1 MTKIELLKEWQEKT
15 EKDIP
20 SGLSMVKHDTL
31 LNCLCK
37 VIAEEL
43 AAGGEVPLPH
53 IGKLQV
59 RDVAARTGRN
69 PKTGEK
75 VQVAAK
81 YVPHFKAG
89 KEMRERIDL
98 SGTKPPV
105 KLAA

>member
-1 MTKIELLKEWQEKT
+1 MTKNELLRAWQEKT

-37 VIAEEL
+37 VIADEL
-43 AAGGEVPLPH
+43 ARGGEVPLPH

-69 PKTGEK
+69 PKTGEP
-75 VQVAAK
+75 VEIPAK
-81 YVPHFKAG
+81 RKAVLVAG
-89 KEMRERIDL
+89 KELKEAM
-98 SGTKPPV
+98 K
-105 KLAA
+105 A

>member
-1 MTKIELLKEWQEKT
+1 MTKNELLRAWQEKT

-37 VIAEEL
+37 VVADEL

-69 PKTGEK
+69 PATGEPIEIPAKRK
-75 VQVAAK
+75 VALVVA
-81 YVPHFKAG
+81 KAM
-89 KEMRERIDL
+89 KD
-98 SGTKPPV
+98 T
-105 KLAA
+105 LAAA

>member
-1 MTKIELLKEWQEKT
+1 MTKNELLRAWQEKT

-37 VIAEEL
+37 VVADEL

-69 PKTGEK
+69 PKTGEP
-75 VQVAAK
+75 VEIPAK
-81 YVPHFKAG
+81 RKAVLVAG
-89 KEMRERIDL
+89 KELKEAM
-98 SGTKPPV
+98 K
-105 KLAA
+105 A

>member
-1 MTKIELLKEWQEKT
+1 MTKNELLRAWQEKT

-37 VIAEEL
+37 VIADEL

-53 IGKLQV
+53 IGKLKV

-69 PKTGEK
+69 PQTGEPVEIPAKRK
-75 VQVAAK
+75 VALVVANAMK
-81 YVPHFKAG
+81 DA
-89 KEMRERIDL
+89 M
-98 SGTKPPV
+98 
-105 KLAA
+105 AA

>member
-69 PKTGEK
+69 PKTGEP
-75 VQVAAK
+75 VEIPAK
-81 YVPHFKAG
+81 RKAVLVAG
-89 KEMRERIDL
+89 KELKEAM
-98 SGTKPPV
+98 K
-105 KLAA
+105 A

>member
-1 MTKIELLKEWQEKT
+1 MTKNELLRAWQEKT

-37 VIAEEL
+37 VIADEL

-53 IGKLQV
+53 IGKLQG

-69 PKTGEK
+69 PKTGAPVEIP
-75 VQVAAK
+75 AK
-81 YVPHFKAG
+81 RKAVLVAG
-89 KEMRERIDL
+89 KELKEAM
-98 SGTKPPV
+98 K
-105 KLAA
+105 A

>member
-1 MTKIELLKEWQEKT
+1 MTKNELLRAWQEKT

-37 VIAEEL
+37 VVADEL

-69 PKTGEK
+69 PKTGEEIPITARRVVTFHASQK
-75 VQVAAK
+75 LKGEV
-81 YVPHFKAG
+81 
-89 KEMRERIDL
+89 EL
-98 SGTKPPV
+98 SYNGTQS
-105 KLAA
+105 